1 MNSPLCAGGACS
13 CAGGALLSIPPSPI
27 IARKLAKNG
36 SPRLDGLLRA
46 APLQKRLRLRRSL
59 TEASKKRNSSAA
71 QGRRGGA
78 RAPSIGRSSVSN
90 LSFPRMRWRVRAGAD
105 DERREH
111 GESPRYCLPM
121 KHSRSI
127 ISATGSRC
135 ARWRTTLRRCA
146 HSEHWRS
153 VRGCGTSHNHHI
165 HESA

>member
-1 MNSPLCAGGACS
+1 MPALYRL
-13 CAGGALLSIPPSPI
+13 CAGGALLATSVVVSIPPSPI

-59 TEASKKRNSSAA
+59 TDASKKRKSSAA
-71 QGRRGGA
+71 QGRSGGA

-111 GESPRYCLPM
+111 GESPRYWLPM
-121 KHSRSI
+121 WHSCSI
-127 ISATGSRC
+127 ISASRC
-135 ARWRTTLRRCA
+135 ARWRTTLSQCA